1 MNIEKMLSVGFF
13 MCVVFLSIGSMVA
26 NNEYMNNIANAV
38 AIPIFL
44 LCIFDFLNRIKNNA
58 ITKIKQKRNVV
69 VTELKWIDWCCKT
82 IGEPSTLEG
91 EQCFSDYKIL
101 SENIVIFDNEI
112 IKIKKYFSL
121 YVPGYILTL
130 FCTFF
135 LSIFANYEIVKNAFV
150 NVNSTVLTLWT
161 LAVFMFD
168 AIFSEI
174 LCDKLMMKIEQ
185 DLKENN
191 KISSV

>member
-44 LCIFDFLNRIKNNA
+44 LGIFDFLNRIKNNA
-58 ITKIKQKRNVV
+58 ITKIKQKRNVA
-69 VTELKWIDWCCKT
+69 VTELKWIDWCCKI

-91 EQCFSDYKIL
+91 EKCFSDYKIL
-101 SENIVIFDNEI
+101 SENIVIYDNEI

-130 FCTFF
+130 FSTFF